1 MKAAILEERGKD
13 GLRIGS
19 FDDPIPGPGDVV
31 MRVRAAAINRVDLYM
46 RDSGA
51 GISHELPLVLGVDGV
66 GEIVEA
72 PRGSHLNSGD
82 PVILYPMAA
91 CGQCRACRSG
101 DQPNCIKFDI
111 AGETRHGTFA
121 EYIAMPETCFFP
133 KPDTISWP
141 AAAALPV
148 AYLTAWRMMFGKEA
162 LVPSETVLI
171 MGVGGGVSSA
181 CLQMAKMIGARA
193 IVTSSSNDKL
203 AWAGAL
209 GADAGINYT
218 TEKVSRAV
226 LDLTNGAG
234 VDMVIDNVGE
244 ATWGDSLRSLR
255 RGGRVVTCGATTGG
269 HPSADIQRL
278 FVRQL
283 SVYGSTMGN
292 FEEFRQLIDV
302 VARGK
307 IEPLIEKS
315 YSLDNLADGFD
326 RMEQGAQSGKLVVTI
341 HENE

>member
-1 MKAAILEERGKD
+1 MKAAVLEERGKN
-13 GLRIGS
+13 GLRVGA
-19 FDDPIPGPGDVV
+19 FNDPVPGPGDVV

-46 RDSGA
+46 RDNGA
-51 GISHELPLVLGVDGV
+51 GISHELPLVLGVDGA
-66 GEIVEA
+66 GEVVEA
-72 PRGSHLNSGD
+72 PPGSNLKSGD

-101 DQPNCIKFDI
+101 DQPNCAKFDI
-111 AGETRHGTFA
+111 AGETRNGTFA
-121 EYIAMPETCFFP
+121 EYIAMPEACFFQ
-133 KPDTISWP
+133 KPDEVSWQ

-148 AYLTAWRMMFGKEA
+148 AYLTAWRMMFGKQA
-162 LVPSETVLI
+162 LLPSETVLI

-181 CLQMAKMIGARA
+181 CLQMAKMIGARV
-193 IVTSSSNDKL
+193 IVTSSSNTKL
-203 AWAGAL
+203 DWAAGL

-218 TEKVSRAV
+218 SEKVARTV
-226 LDLTNGAG
+226 MELTGGTG
-234 VDMVIDNVGE
+234 VDMVIDNVGD
-244 ATWGDSLRSLR
+244 ASWGDSLRSLR
-255 RGGRVVTCGATTGG
+255 RGGRIVTCGATTGG

-283 SVYGSTMGN
+283 SIYGSTMGS

-307 IEPLIEKS
+307 IAPLVERS
-315 YSLDNLADGFD
+315 YALEDLPDGFD

-341 HENE
+341 SQ